1 MPTITICIGAHGS
14 TTAVR
19 TRSGDDIR
27 YPLDFNLNFLSIA
40 GRANIQTQVGLLF
53 KRENKE
59 EQAKLISDIQKYD
72 TYSLLRDDVPI
83 RLGGLGTDYVTL
95 SYLVPNIF
103 VRHGTIR
110 TINDQDES
118 LKVMEEMEPEMRA
131 LAMLADIKYSKSSPP
146 EIFKNEQI
154 KKMYALM
161 YHGFENK
168 TAIDIICLSDK
179 EIPYAFDLLFK
190 YKITDSDMSTIL
202 VNKVDNMFQRMVYIC
217 EKINDDNDD
226 IWMAYQMVK
235 DNNDT
240 DDIIMKTLGFMKN
253 GMKSIDAYYESIKF

>member
-1 MPTITICIGAHGS
+1 MSIKINTYEKADAIKYIFSKCPTI
-14 TTAVR
+14 
-19 TRSGDDIR
+19 
-27 YPLDFNLNFLSIA
+27 NLNSDFGVTLTDIVLKMEDHK
-40 GRANIQTQVGLLF
+40 NIEKVITLF
-53 KRENKE
+53 KLHYKENE
-59 EQAKLISDIQKYD
+59 I
-72 TYSLLRDDVPI
+72 I
-83 RLGGLGTDYVTL
+83 RL
-95 SYLVPNIF
+95 
-103 VRHGTIR
+103 
-110 TINDQDES
+110 IN
-118 LKVMEEMEPEMRA
+118 
-131 LAMLADIKYSKSSPP
+131 KSD
-146 EIFKNEQI
+146 EQI

-161 YHGFENK
+161 YHGLENK
-168 TAIDIICLSDK
+168 TAIDIICLSDE

-240 DDIIMKTLGFMKN
+240 DDIITKTLGFTKN